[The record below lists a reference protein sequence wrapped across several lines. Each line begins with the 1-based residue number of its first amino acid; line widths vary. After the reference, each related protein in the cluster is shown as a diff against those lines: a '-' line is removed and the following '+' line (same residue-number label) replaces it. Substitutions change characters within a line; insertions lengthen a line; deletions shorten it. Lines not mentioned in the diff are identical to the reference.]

1 MRERRWPWLVTSAL
15 LIGAGLTGAAAT
27 YLWWL
32 PCQGQMLDGTP
43 LEPASVGDPG
53 QACIDRMGEGTPFP
67 LTTQAALSATGLL
80 VLATVT
86 MVLVAVAWLLPVFT
100 ERVSRVRQLV
110 AALPALGVLAVAVLG
125 VGIAYGVPGAEGLAY
140 PLDTLV
146 NPLVVVAVV
155 ILWGH
160 VADRAR
166 FLVVALALSSMGFA
180 GPVAEYLLMVRWS
193 ELNWD
198 APPGS
203 GYLTAAFLVTCGIAV
218 LTMTVV
224 GRLLPPA
231 GPRVVLTE
239 AAPMSEAGTR

>member
-1 MRERRWPWLVTSAL
+1 MDKRRSWLGASAL

-32 PCQGQMLDGTP
+32 PCKGQMLLGTP
-43 LEPASVGDPG
+43 LGSDSAGDPG
-53 QACIDRMGEGTPFP
+53 QACIDRMGEGTPIP
-67 LTTQAALSATGLL
+67 LPTQAALSAPGLL

-86 MVLVAVAWLLPVFT
+86 IVLVSVAWLLPVLT
-100 ERVSRVRQLV
+100 QPISRGRQV
-110 AALPALGVLAVAVLG
+110 IAALPALGAAAVAVLG
-125 VGIAYGVPGAEGLAY
+125 VGIAYEVPGAEDLAY
-140 PLDTLV
+140 PLDTFVSL
-146 NPLVVVAVV
+146 LVVVAVV
-155 ILWGH
+155 VLWGH
-160 VADRAR
+160 VAARAR
-166 FLVVALALSSMGFA
+166 LLVAALALSSMGFA
-180 GPVAEYLLMVRWS
+180 GPVAEYMVMVWWS

-203 GYLTAAFLVTCGIAV
+203 GYLTAAFLVICGITV

-239 AAPMSEAGTR
+239 AAPMSDAGTR